1 MPVEFKHTAPCPFSM
16 PVGFAISMAE
26 RNKKKN
32 DRVRGRPVVLS
43 PFGCEVKQEQLSLSL
58 QLSLRLRARVSM
70 YRDR

>member
-43 PFGCEVKQEQLSLSL
+43 PFGCEVKGAAEPEPEPEAEGQS
-58 QLSLRLRARVSM
+58 VHVP
-70 YRDR
+70 